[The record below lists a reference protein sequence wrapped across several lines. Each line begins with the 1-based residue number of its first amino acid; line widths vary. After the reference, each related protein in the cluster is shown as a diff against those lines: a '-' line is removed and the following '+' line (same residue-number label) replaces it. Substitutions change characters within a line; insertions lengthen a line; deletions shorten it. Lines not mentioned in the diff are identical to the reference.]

1 MIFPVILC
9 GGSGTRIWPLS
20 RKLYP
25 KQFMRLVNDNTLF
38 QDTILRLPKEVANPL
53 VICNEEYRFLAAE
66 QLRQINKDSN
76 DIILEPIGK
85 NTAPAIAL
93 AALATVNDP
102 LLLVLPA
109 DHVIEDEEYFKKLV
123 LKAVPL
129 AESGKLITFGVIP
142 TEAHTGYGYIKG
154 DRKID
159 VGLAVDQ
166 FVEKPSTQNAKR
178 YFESGKYYWNSG
190 IFLFNANRY
199 LEELNKFR
207 PDIYRACKES
217 MLETKSD
224 LNFLRIDKTRFEE
237 CPSESVDYAVM
248 ENTAEAVVI
257 PMDAGWSDIGSWSS
271 LWDVTNKDHNGNVI
285 YGDVIIHNSTNS
297 FIRSDDKMVTA
308 IGVDNLVIVVTKDVV
323 MVSNKDSVQDVNL
336 IAKKLK
342 DSKRTEWEIH
352 REVYRP
358 WGKYDLIDYGDR
370 YQVKRITVK
379 PGAALSL
386 QKHQHR
392 AEHWTVLVGTA
403 KVTKGKE
410 VSILAENES
419 VYIPIGVVH
428 ALENP
433 GEVDLELIEIQSGE
447 YLGEDDIIRLQDR
460 YGRDILGK
468 S

>member
-1 MIFPVILC
+1 MIIPVILC
-9 GGSGTRIWPLS
+9 GGSGTRLWPLS

-25 KQFMRLVNDNTLF
+25 KQFMRLVNDKSLF
-38 QDTILRLPKEVANPL
+38 QDTILRLPKEVSNPL

-93 AALATVNDP
+93 AALATGNDP

-123 LKAVPL
+123 LDAVPL

-154 DRKID
+154 GRKID

-207 PDIYRACKES
+207 PDIYKSCKES
-217 MLETKSD
+217 MLGTKSD
-224 LNFLRIDKTRFEE
+224 LNFLRIDKTKFEE

-323 MVSNKDSVQDVNL
+323 MISNKDTVQDVDL

-342 DSKRTEWEIH
+342 NNKRTEWEVH
-352 REVYRP
+352 REVYKP
-358 WGKYDLIDYGDR
+358 WGKYDVIDYGDR
-370 YQVKRITVK
+370 YKIKKITVK

-386 QKHQHR
+386 QKHQYR
-392 AEHWTVLVGTA
+392 AEQWTVLVGTA

-410 VSILAENES
+410 VLILAENES
-419 VYIPIGVVH
+419 VDIPIGVVH

-433 GEVDLELIEIQSGE
+433 SEVDLELIEIQTGE

-460 YGRDILGK
+460 YGRDMLGK